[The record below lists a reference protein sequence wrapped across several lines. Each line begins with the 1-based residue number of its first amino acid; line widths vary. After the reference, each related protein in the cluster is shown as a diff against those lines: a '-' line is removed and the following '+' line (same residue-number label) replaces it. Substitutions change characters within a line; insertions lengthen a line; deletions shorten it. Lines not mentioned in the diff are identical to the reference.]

1 MHILI
6 KFPSRSRPDALRAT
20 FLKYIQF
27 AEDTSKISFLV
38 SLDEDDQTVT
48 RSLQIFLKKVHP
60 STVVVVGRS
69 CGKIGA
75 INRDMDLAPPF
86 DILLLASDDMIP
98 IVKGYDRIIRD
109 NMPPDTDM
117 VLHFNDGHRTD
128 SLNTLCILGKK
139 YYDRFGYIYYPEYK
153 TEYCDNEFTDVAR
166 SLNKQVYFSEVIIK
180 HEHPLWTG
188 ATKDELYI
196 KNDKFISADK
206 ELYNKRR
213 LAKFP

>member
-1 MHILI
+1 VI
-6 KFPSRSRPDALRAT
+6 
-20 FLKYIQF
+20 
-27 AEDTSKISFLV
+27 
-38 SLDEDDQTVT
+38 
-48 RSLQIFLKKVHP
+48 
-60 STVVVVGRS
+60 VVGRS

-109 NMPPDTDM
+109 NMPLDTDR

-153 TEYCDNEFTDVAR
+153 T
-166 SLNKQVYFSEVIIK
+166 
-180 HEHPLWTG
+180 
-188 ATKDELYI
+188 
-196 KNDKFISADK
+196 
-206 ELYNKRR
+206 
-213 LAKFP
+213 